1 MDKMNKQKVSELT
14 DKYYS
19 EYELHNYVDK
29 FLRKYKWIPQ
39 KDRDDFYSV
48 ANYYFIEAANDFD
61 GTGNFNGYLKMILA
75 KKLSSYARGLQR
87 QKRCDVRAVII
98 NGEKKKKY
106 YPTLSLDA
114 PLDSEDGDVTLGD
127 ITPSNFDLDDNT
139 SEDMGLLFSPDVNEY
154 LEKLPEKTRKIAI
167 LISDGYMPCD
177 IIEKL
182 HMEKEEYQ
190 IHMDIIRTYEYR
202 KPMEWRYLR

>member
-1 MDKMNKQKVSELT
+1 MDKMNKQKVAELT

-61 GTGNFNGYLKMILA
+61 GTGNFNGYLKMVLS

-87 QKRCDVRAVII
+87 QKRCDVRTVII

-106 YPTLSLDA
+106 YSTLSLDA

-127 ITPSNFDLDDNT
+127 ITPSNFNLEDNT
-139 SEDMGLLFSPDVNEY
+139 SEDMGFLFSPDIIEY
-154 LEKLPEKTRKIAI
+154 LNNLPERTKKIA
-167 LISDGYMPCD
+167 LMISDGYKASD
-177 IIEKL
+177 ICEKMRIE
-182 HMEKEEYQ
+182 EKEYQ
-190 IHMDIIRTYEYR
+190 VHLEIIHTYEYR
-202 KPMEWRYLR
+202 KPMEWRYM